1 MPVLLAAIAVLGL
14 AVGSFLNVVIY
25 RLPRG
30 ESLVRPGSHCPNCGE
45 AVRTRHNVPVLG
57 WLVLRGRCADC
68 EAPISIRYPLVELVT
83 ALLFVAITVQVAH
96 LGLLEALPAYLF
108 FAAAGIALTA
118 IDLDV
123 LRLPNAIVYPTYLV
137 LAALLTGASL
147 LEGSLEPLLR
157 AAIGAAALFAF
168 YFALVVA
175 YPHGMGFGDV
185 KLAGVI
191 GAALGFLSYPALV
204 IGAFAAFL
212 IGGLGAIGLVLLR
225 RANGKTAIP
234 FGPSMVAGALLAI
247 FASAPLADAYSH
259 VLQRA

>member
-1 MPVLLAAIAVLGL
+1 MPILVAAMALLGL

-25 RLPRG
+25 RVPRR
-30 ESLVRPGSHCPNCGE
+30 ESLVAPGSHCPNCDE
-45 AVRTRHNVPVLG
+45 AVRTRHNIPVFG
-57 WLVLRGRCADC
+57 WLLLRGRCADC
-68 EAPISIRYPLVELVT
+68 REPISIRYPLVELVT
-83 ALLFVAITVQVAH
+83 ALLFVAITVQLAH

-108 FAAAGIALTA
+108 FAAVGVALTA

-123 LRLPNAIVYPTYLV
+123 LRLPNAIVYPAYVV

-147 LEGSLEPLLR
+147 LEGSLEPLVR
-157 AAIGAAALFAF
+157 AVIGAAALFAF
-168 YFALVVA
+168 YFALAVIH
-175 YPHGMGFGDV
+175 PHGMGFGDV

-212 IGGLGAIGLVLLR
+212 IGGLAAVGLVIVR